1 MEPDRKNQSDHSYYY
16 PARSRANSS
25 YLKNSAHN
33 NAYRKA
39 GKKGYRVKKIQF
51 SVSELKSYKGC
62 AECLEEPR
70 SVFLSRRLISTLNGM
85 PIAWRSAPTPLK
97 SDLDLM
103 TKTLKSLLNKL
114 TPTNLESIKGKI
126 SEQMNEETSLVFA
139 NLLLGKACMEIKYSE
154 TYSKLSKEIIE
165 KHPYFRN
172 HLLYACQNIFE
183 TQAVESDDISTNKR
197 KVLGCVAF
205 VGELINLRVVSGKV
219 GTNCCKQL
227 LLKNTEEAAEG
238 VCYLLS
244 TCSGC
249 FSSSSYKEIAHDF
262 ISELQK
268 NSVNY
273 STRVKFQVQDLV
285 ESRKIHTIIF
295 QNNEKPRN
303 INEFKN
309 HL

>member
-1 MEPDRKNQSDHSYYY
+1 MEPDRKAQSDPSYYN
-16 PARSRANSS
+16 PPRARANSG

-39 GKKGYRVKKIQF
+39 PKRTYRPKKIQF
-51 SVSELKSYKGC
+51 SVSDLRSYK
-62 AECLEEPR
+62 ECPDCLQAPNSE
-70 SVFLSRRLISTLNGM
+70 FLSRKLIPTVNGI

-97 SDLDLM
+97 SDLDLI

-114 TPTNLESIKGKI
+114 TPTNLEAIKGKI
-126 SEQMNEETSLVFA
+126 SELLNEGTSLSFA
-139 NLLLGKACMEIKYSE
+139 DLLLAKACMEIKYCE

-172 HLLYACQNIFE
+172 HLLHACQNIFE
-183 TQAVESDDISTNKR
+183 TQAVEAEDISTNKK

-227 LLKNTEEAAEG
+227 LQKNTEEAAEG

-262 ISELQK
+262 ICELQN
-268 NSVNY
+268 NSINY
-273 STRVKFQVQDLV
+273 STRLKFQVQDLV
-285 ESRKIHTIIF
+285 ESRKIHAIIF

-309 HL
+309 YL